1 MRHNK
6 YLHKG
11 KSITFTEI
19 SYLGKSYEPTK
30 MNIYIYIYRYLNMH
44 LSNSRVDRHLER
56 ERERERERGYGLVSE
71 HNLKVKI
78 L

>member
-1 MRHNK
+1 
-6 YLHKG
+6 
-11 KSITFTEI
+11 
-19 SYLGKSYEPTK
+19 
-30 MNIYIYIYRYLNMH
+30 MH
-44 LSNSRVDRHLER
+44 LSNSRVDRHL